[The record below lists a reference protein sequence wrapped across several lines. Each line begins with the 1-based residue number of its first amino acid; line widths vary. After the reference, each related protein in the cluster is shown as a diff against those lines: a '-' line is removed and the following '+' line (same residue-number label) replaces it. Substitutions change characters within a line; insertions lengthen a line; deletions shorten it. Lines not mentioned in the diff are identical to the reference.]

1 MEPVVLELN
10 HATLGTAVPVYPDA
24 GLFSPTLMKSFNELI
39 ECMHDLKVAAIME
52 DLDLYERT
60 GHMTRLIEDVI
71 RRAQCL
77 AEADRI
83 MASF

>member
-1 MEPVVLELN
+1 MEPVVLEFN
-10 HATLGTAVPVYPDA
+10 PSAFGNAVPVHPEA
-24 GLFSPTLMKSFNELI
+24 ELMSPALMRSFNELI
-39 ECMHDLKVAAIME
+39 ACMHDVKVAAIMD

-83 MASF
+83 MESF

>member
-1 MEPVVLELN
+1 MEPVVLEVN
-10 HATLGTAVPVYPDA
+10 PASLGDAVPVFPDVDPA
-24 GLFSPTLMKSFNELI
+24 SPSLMRSFNELMTS
-39 ECMHDLKVAAIME
+39 MHDLKVAAIME

-83 MASF
+83 MESF

>member
-10 HATLGTAVPVYPDA
+10 HATLGTAVPVYPDVDP
-24 GLFSPTLMKSFNELI
+24 FSPTLMKSFNELI

>member
-1 MEPVVLELN
+1 MEPVVLEVN
-10 HATLGTAVPVYPDA
+10 PASLGNAVPVYA
-24 GLFSPTLMKSFNELI
+24 GVDPFSPFLMNSFNELI
-39 ECMHDLKVAAIME
+39 ACMHDLKVTAIME
-52 DLDLYERT
+52 DLALYERT

-83 MASF
+83 IETF

>member
-1 MEPVVLELN
+1 MLELN
-10 HATLGTAVPVYPDA
+10 PSSFGDAVPVFSDPD
-24 GLFSPTLMKSFNELI
+24 LISPTLMRSFNELMTS
-39 ECMHDLKVAAIME
+39 MHDVKVAAIME

-83 MASF
+83 MATF

>member
-24 GLFSPTLMKSFNELI
+24 GPFSPTLMKSFNELI

>member
-1 MEPVVLELN
+1 MLEMN
-10 HATLGTAVPVYPDA
+10 PASFGTAVPVFPEA
-24 GLFSPTLMKSFNELI
+24 EPISAALVESFNELI
-39 ECMHDLKVAAIME
+39 ACMHDVKVAAVME
-52 DLDLYERT
+52 DLDLYEQT

-83 MASF
+83 IERFC

>member
-1 MEPVVLELN
+1 MEPVVLEVN
-10 HATLGTAVPVYPDA
+10 PVTLEGAVPVLTET
-24 GLFSPTLMKSFNELI
+24 GQFSAALMKSFSELLL
-39 ECMHDLKVAAIME
+39 CMHAVKVAAVLE

-83 MASF
+83 IETF

>member
-1 MEPVVLELN
+1 MLELN
-10 HATLGTAVPVYPDA
+10 PAAFEGSFPVFPES
-24 GLFSPTLMKSFNELI
+24 GSLSPELMGSFSELLL
-39 ECMHDLKVAAIME
+39 CMHDLKVAAVLE
-52 DLDLYERT
+52 DLELYERT

-83 MASF
+83 LETF

>member
-1 MEPVVLELN
+1 MEPVVLEVKP
-10 HATLGTAVPVYPDA
+10 ASLGSAIPVGRDA
-24 GLFSPTLMKSFNELI
+24 DLMSPTLMRSFNELI
-39 ECMHDLKVAAIME
+39 ASMHDVKVAAIMH

-60 GHMTRLIEDVI
+60 GQMTRLIEDVI

-83 MASF
+83 LESF

>member
-10 HATLGTAVPVYPDA
+10 HASLGNAVPVYPEAD
-24 GLFSPTLMKSFNELI
+24 LFSPTLMKSFNELI

-83 MASF
+83 IATF

>member
-10 HATLGTAVPVYPDA
+10 RASLGNAVPVFPETD
-24 GLFSPTLMKSFNELI
+24 LFSPALMKSFNELMD
-39 ECMHDLKVAAIME
+39 CMHDVKVAAILE

-83 MASF
+83 IETF

>member
-1 MEPVVLELN
+1 MEPVVLEVN
-10 HATLGTAVPVYPDA
+10 PASLGNAVAVYPDVD
-24 GLFSPTLMKSFNELI
+24 LMSPALMRSFTELMTT
-39 ECMHDLKVAAIME
+39 MHDVKVAAVLE

-71 RRAQCL
+71 RRAECL

-83 MASF
+83 METF

>member
-1 MEPVVLELN
+1 MERVVLELN
-10 HATLGTAVPVYPDA
+10 PATLGGAVPVFPETDRSSS
-24 GLFSPTLMKSFNELI
+24 GLMTSFSELLQ
-39 ECMHDLKVAAIME
+39 CMHAVKVAAVME

-71 RRAQCL
+71 RRAHCL

-83 MASF
+83 IDTF